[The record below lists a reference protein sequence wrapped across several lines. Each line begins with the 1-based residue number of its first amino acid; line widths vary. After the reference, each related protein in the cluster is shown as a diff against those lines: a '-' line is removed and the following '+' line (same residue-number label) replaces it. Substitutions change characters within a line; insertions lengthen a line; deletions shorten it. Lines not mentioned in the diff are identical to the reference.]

1 MHRYIT
7 APEIV
12 TQAQAHAHALVQDAN
27 KGRKITERQYA
38 DAYTRVFPMLLTK
51 LMDNV
56 ERLYGARRATELRS
70 TVTEYL
76 ESIS

>member
-12 TQAQAHAHALVQDAN
+12 TQAQASAHALVQDTN
-27 KGRKITERQYA
+27 KGGKITEKQYA
-38 DAYTRVFPMLLTK
+38 DAYTRVFPMLLVK

-56 ERLYGARRATELRS
+56 ERLYGARRAAELRG
-70 TVTEYL
+70 TVAEYL